1 MTFKFHCTCGQKV
14 SATDDMIGTT
24 AICPR
29 CGSGVVVQ
37 LPPELAATAA
47 PPGPPQLPPQL
58 ARVPAA
64 VPTAVPMAVVPRPVG
79 LLALAAA
86 VTLVLLIGTAA
97 FLFRAHLHDL
107 VENNRPV
114 LIGLPIFLVVYSAI
128 TAIFLRLAV
137 RIVVRFDLAFLE
149 AWLLALMISAV
160 NALSVI
166 PAVLVPMH
174 MLPPEQ
180 GGKLLV
186 LTASGGLLVTIV
198 AYSFLIRNAL
208 GRPIGIGRGILTYLL
223 QIVFVAVL
231 AGIIAVI
238 GTLVGTFF
246 LHRQL
251 IVPPPK

>member
-29 CGSGVVVQ
+29 CGSGIVVQ

-47 PPGPPQLPPQL
+47 PAAPPKLPPQL

-64 VPTAVPMAVVPRPVG
+64 VPMAVVPRPVG
-79 LLALAAA
+79 SLALAAA
-86 VTLVLLIGTAA
+86 VALVLLIGTAA
-97 FLFRAHLHDL
+97 FLFRAHLHEL
-107 VENNRPV
+107 VPNNLPV
-114 LIGLPIFLVVYSAI
+114 LIGLPIGLAVGSAI
-128 TAIFLRLAV
+128 LAIFLRLAV

-149 AWLLALMISAV
+149 AWLLALMISAI

-223 QIVFVAVL
+223 QTVFVALL
-231 AGIIAVI
+231 ASIMAVI

-246 LHRQL
+246 LHRL
-251 IVPPPK
+251 K

>member
-1 MTFKFHCTCGQKV
+1 MTFKVHCTCGQKV

-29 CGSGVVVQ
+29 CGSGIVVQ

-47 PPGPPQLPPQL
+47 SAAPPKLPPQL
-58 ARVPAA
+58 ASVR
-64 VPTAVPMAVVPRPVG
+64 AVPMAVVPRPVG

-86 VTLVLLIGTAA
+86 VALVLLFSTAA
-97 FLFRAHLHDL
+97 FLFRAHLHEL
-107 VENNRPV
+107 VPYNLPV
-114 LIGLPIFLVVYSAI
+114 LIGLPIGLAGGSAI
-128 TAIFLRLAV
+128 LAIFLRLAV

-160 NALSVI
+160 NALAVI
-166 PAVLVPMH
+166 PAALVPFH

-186 LTASGGLLVTIV
+186 LTLGGGLLITIV
-198 AYSFLIRNAL
+198 TYSFLIRNAV

-223 QIVFVAVL
+223 QTVFVALL

-246 LHRQL
+246 LHRL
-251 IVPPPK
+251 K